1 MEKTGL
7 AILSIV
13 GVIAVVVILVVIGV
27 VFYAISAYNG
37 LTKLDVEVKAAWSQ
51 VENQLQRRNDLIP
64 NLVAT
69 VKGFAKQEKSIFENV
84 ANARAKLA
92 GASSREDKISAAN
105 EVSGALSRLLMVV
118 ENYPQL
124 KSDANFRQL
133 MDELAGTENRI
144 SVERGRFNE
153 AVQQYNTAI
162 ASFPY
167 NLFASSCGFIARPYF
182 TATPAANAGPPA
194 VQFNFGPTT
203 QGH

>member
-144 SVERGRFNE
+144 SVERMRYNEVVKEFNQSIR
-153 AVQQYNTAI
+153 VFPKNII
-162 ASFPY
+162 ANS
-167 NLFASSCGFIARPYF
+167 
-182 TATPAANAGPPA
+182 
-194 VQFNFGPTT
+194 FNFKEAKLFEAAAGAKEVPKVDFN
-203 QGH
+203 Q